1 MKSIQG
7 LKSLSGTES
16 PISKSRKPRITKVI
30 VLILLLFTTLTLVV
44 YDIRFNYDGYDI
56 LLRNRFTKLGF
67 GIHYKEGFEIWHFAH
82 TVHGGIAE
90 KRLFPNFSQAE
101 DKDGLEPYLFLDTS
115 RNLNN
120 TSDKES
126 KKVVQDSMDWL
137 TQDLEFWFQGYKTTY
152 KDWIPFISEVAGR
165 PALHKDSLLFLETYQ
180 RELEKEYGI
189 SLDGHN
195 IKLKEFDDYF
205 AKRAEKEG
213 KDILMTALIK
223 DFYVERGLLPKTQ
236 TGIKKP

>member
-1 MKSIQG
+1 M
-7 LKSLSGTES
+7 SGMAN
-16 PISKSRKPRITKVI
+16 PMSKSRNLKIMKVI
-30 VLILLLFTTLTLVV
+30 VVTLVLLIFV
-44 YDIRFNYDGYDI
+44 TLALYDIKFNYDGYDI
-56 LLRNRFTKLGF
+56 LLKNRFTKLGF
-67 GIHYKEGFEIWHFAH
+67 GIEYKKGLGIWHFAH

-115 RNLNN
+115 RNFNN

-137 TQDLEFWFQGYKTTY
+137 TQDLEFWFQGHKTTY
-152 KDWIPFISEVAGR
+152 KDWIPFISEVDGR

-180 RELEKEYGI
+180 RELEKENGVN
-189 SLDGHN
+189 LDGHN

-205 AKRAEKEG
+205 TKRAEKEG
-213 KDILMTALIK
+213 KDILMT
-223 DFYVERGLLPKTQ
+223 
-236 TGIKKP
+236 